1 MELLTS
7 EMARTIIY
15 SVFSFFCLALPLF
28 GVPAV
33 SNADISGVPTV
44 IDGET
49 VEPAGQRFRL
59 HGIDAPDPRQ
69 ICEIRGRDY
78 NCGHVSKTAL
88 MDLVAGVEIRCVP
101 RATGNSDGRRAT
113 CYAGGYDVAEGM
125 VHTGWAMA
133 MPRDGGKYLTIERR
147 AERARRGLWQGKSTP
162 PWNWK
167 PD

>member
-1 MELLTS
+1 MKKSVITS
-7 EMARTIIY
+7 IL
-15 SVFSFFCLALPLF
+15 SFVGFAALALAQ
-28 GVPAV
+28 PAA
-33 SNADISGVPTV
+33 SKSEISGIPTV

-49 VEPAGQRFRL
+49 VELAGERFRL

-69 ICEIRGRDY
+69 RCEIRGRVY

-101 RATGNSDGRRAT
+101 RASTNAGARRAT
-113 CYAGGYDVAEGM
+113 CYAGGYDLAEGM

-133 MPRDGGKYLTIERR
+133 MPRDGGKYLRIERR
-147 AERARRGLWQGKSTP
+147 AERARRGLWQGKFTA

-167 PD
+167 PN